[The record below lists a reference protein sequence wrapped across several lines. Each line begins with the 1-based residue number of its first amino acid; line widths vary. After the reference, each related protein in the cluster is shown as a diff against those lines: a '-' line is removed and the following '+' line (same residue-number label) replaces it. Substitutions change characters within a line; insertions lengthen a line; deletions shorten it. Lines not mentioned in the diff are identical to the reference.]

1 MSCPRMKSAAGMANS
16 PTAVRWR
23 IAALLFAIV
32 VLTFLDRMNMSVA
45 ARYIQLDFQF
55 NNSQIGWILSA
66 YVAGYALF
74 QIPGGLLGDRFGPR
88 KLLTFVV
95 TGWSA
100 ATALTA
106 AAPWLVGIPLVSPV
120 AAFVLMRLL

>member
-1 MSCPRMKSAAGMANS
+1 MKSAAGMPNS

-66 YVAGYALF
+66 YVVGYALF

-88 KLLTFVV
+88 KLLTFAV

-100 ATALTA
+100 AT
-106 AAPWLVGIPLVSPV
+106 
-120 AAFVLMRLL
+120 R